1 MNRWLQTLIKTA
13 LSIVIFSKISFA
25 RADNEEPFIF
35 TTNVKGDRVIV
46 SAHVPAGY
54 QSAVL
59 EISNDVSRGWQ
70 PIVTGQMVG
79 EEGVVTFNFPDIQ
92 SIGFMRVRAG
102 YSTDIP
108 NAPYNG
114 PEYFKVDPGFYIF
127 PEYEDADAPPFGLN
141 PVWSLNQSKKI
152 GHLLNRI
159 GYGPQL
165 DDVTQIEK
173 MGIEPYIES
182 QLSSDSL
189 P

>member
-13 LSIVIFSKISFA
+13 LSIVTISKISFA
-25 RADNEEPFIF
+25 LADSDEPFIF
-35 TTNVKGDRVIV
+35 ATDIQGDRVIV

-59 EISNDVSRGWQ
+59 EISKDVSRGWH

-102 YSTDIP
+102 YSTDNP

-114 PEYFKVDPGFYIF
+114 HEYF
-127 PEYEDADAPPFGLN
+127 
-141 PVWSLNQSKKI
+141 
-152 GHLLNRI
+152 
-159 GYGPQL
+159 
-165 DDVTQIEK
+165 
-173 MGIEPYIES
+173 
-182 QLSSDSL
+182 
-189 P
+189 